1 MNTENMNKEV
11 VNMPDVIGALER
23 ARTMEQEITTQ
34 IEHIERLRRISRR
47 AHASTD
53 IARETVEKLAK
64 LESQIND
71 SIDIMC
77 DAKADALRFISFLTG
92 EERSVIEGYYILAK
106 SWQQLALDLYMSE
119 RRVFMLRKS
128 GLTKLI
134 ERYGGKLPARKSS
147 HN

>member
-1 MNTENMNKEV
+1 MNKEV

-23 ARTMEQEITTQ
+23 ARTMEQEIKIQ
-34 IEHIERLRRISRR
+34 IEHIERLHRIAQR
-47 AHASTD
+47 AHKSAV
-53 IARETVEKLAK
+53 IAQETVEKLAK
-64 LESQIND
+64 LERQLNST
-71 SIDIMC
+71 IDIMC
-77 DAKADALRFISFLTG
+77 DVKADALRYISYLSG

-128 GLTKLI
+128 GLTKLV
-134 ERYGGKLPARKSS
+134 EHYGGKLPAHKSS